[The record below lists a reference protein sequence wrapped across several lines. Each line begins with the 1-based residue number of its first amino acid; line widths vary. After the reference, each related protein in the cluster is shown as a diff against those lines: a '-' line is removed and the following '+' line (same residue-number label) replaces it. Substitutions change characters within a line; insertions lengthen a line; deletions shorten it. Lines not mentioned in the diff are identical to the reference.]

1 MKNKFVFERKK
12 KADERNVMMFVILT
26 FLPSEQ
32 WQEVLQIWL

>member
-1 MKNKFVFERKK
+1 MKNKFVFEKK

-32 WQEVLQIWL
+32 WQEVQQIWL